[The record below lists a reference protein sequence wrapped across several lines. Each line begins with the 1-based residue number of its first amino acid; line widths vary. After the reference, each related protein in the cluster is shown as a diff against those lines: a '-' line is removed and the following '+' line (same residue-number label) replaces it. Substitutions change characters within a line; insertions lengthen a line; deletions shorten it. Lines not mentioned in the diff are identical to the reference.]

1 MHRDKGNTADTQ
13 KFGRQYSSIPKGVGT
28 NGTSMRCRTQAT
40 ELAEVQAKAHNGC
53 KRNVSNSAYS
63 AVNKIVPNERAER
76 RRWVSYVTDPTETRA
91 RLNDVR
97 FQSKERSIYDPLSKK
112 LLLKYMTI

>member
-1 MHRDKGNTADTQ
+1 M
-13 KFGRQYSSIPKGVGT
+13 SP
-28 NGTSMRCRTQAT
+28 QAT
-40 ELAEVQAKAHNGC
+40 ELAEVQAKAAHNGC
-53 KRNVSNSAYS
+53 KRIAMFSNSAYS

-97 FQSKERSIYDPLSKK
+97 FQSKERSI
-112 LLLKYMTI
+112 